1 MTLKNIGNTN
11 VLNIKIEYMSD
22 KNFVTNYLNDF
33 SELLKPDDLVIN
45 KIIECKNLL
54 IDIKK
59 NNRKVLIFG

>member
-1 MTLKNIGNTN
+1 LTLKNIGNTN